1 MHSAESTVHSAYS
14 IWCMVRR
21 ARCIVGEDEG
31 QVSSNLLQLL
41 KFTIAGWPCSQMSD
55 HPSLAKVTKCLQ
67 PDFSLSTFSLL
78 CFSLSALIEEV
89 VGWGEEGST

>member
-1 MHSAESTVHSAYS
+1 
-14 IWCMVRR
+14 
-21 ARCIVGEDEG
+21 
-31 QVSSNLLQLL
+31 
-41 KFTIAGWPCSQMSD
+41 MSD

-89 VGWGEEGST
+89 VGWGWGLGGEHVRGHPRQWPGQVSIAVDRRQTLIVRTEHIQTIARVD